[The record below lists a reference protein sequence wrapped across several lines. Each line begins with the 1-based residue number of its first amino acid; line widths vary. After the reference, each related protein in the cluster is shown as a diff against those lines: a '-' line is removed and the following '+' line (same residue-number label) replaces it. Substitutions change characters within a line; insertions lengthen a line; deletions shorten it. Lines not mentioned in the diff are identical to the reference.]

1 MYGAKYVSLY
11 VEEVTPMFQRGGDK
25 KSKRMDL
32 ARTSEALQAKY
43 PIAMIFLVKVRFGP
57 RFQGCPLGNKSGH
70 PLEMKRFNNRRKYDS
85 ESSSSMWIF

>member
-1 MYGAKYVSLY
+1 
-11 VEEVTPMFQRGGDK
+11 MFQRGGDK

-85 ESSSSMWIF
+85 ESSSIHIAADRGEALSRARFASLR